1 MPLCTSIK
9 TGCVNVILK
18 MLQQHY
24 SDCKELVLFGI
35 TAKNGLRRACSP
47 TFLSHKW
54 RAGQWP
60 RRKSPQFCR
69 LWNCKLNPLGIRP
82 AIPCCLSELYLCTLC
97 PPPGGCRSRF
107 RRGMRPGLRGR
118 GKGRDVHPRG
128 GILFLQDLSNCA
140 PATSKPAPTP
150 GAEDV
155 WLPREGGARSPTSRF
170 PHFLPSYL
178 PPASHLTHTQ
188 HH

>member
-18 MLQQHY
+18 MPLQHY

-47 TFLSHKW
+47 TFLGHKW
-54 RAGQWP
+54 RTGQWP
-60 RRKSPQFCR
+60 SRKSPQFCR

-82 AIPCCLSELYLCTLC
+82 AIPCCLSELYLCTLR

-107 RRGMRPGLRGR
+107 RRGMRPGLRGC
-118 GKGRDVHPRG
+118 G
-128 GILFLQDLSNCA
+128 G
-140 PATSKPAPTP
+140 
-150 GAEDV
+150 
-155 WLPREGGARSPTSRF
+155 EGGCASKRRHPLLTRS
-170 PHFLPSYL
+170 L
-178 PPASHLTHTQ
+178 
-188 HH
+188 